1 MGGLT
6 VPVLLP
12 MVAKKPA
19 KKKKTRPVAE
29 EHPFLKAT
37 AQLREAEKSCRAKF
51 QSVSGFEITRKMDD
65 EEKGFRDL
73 MAELQAVEEH
83 IVGVIAN
90 LDAHEV
96 GDHIEQLISLLD
108 AGGAGFFAGTRGRA
122 AGVLVQT
129 AARKALCR
137 KQEGDD
143 DDDDDQASTSTN
155 SHQADSPRGDERGG
169 DAAVSQATVADLVA
183 AYVDA
188 GLVVLCYQLWRPA
201 RDGDHKTLALLLAR
215 DPYTVDEPGRAGQGF
230 TNALQVACAG
240 GHVECVQLLIKHGAV
255 FRDADW
261 QSPPRPFVCASM
273 LTGTG
278 YFDGGG
284 APRGIL
290 YFQSAS
296 LPKRRIARETY
307 IFIIDLLLE
316 QAAFCEDNADREML
330 GNTRFAMLNVDPPA
344 PAEDITIL
352 PAWVPPPDPAA
363 AQAEG
368 KVGGATPRD
377 KVGGATPRY
386 GHSMVG
392 GATPRYEAGAA
403 VGKATPRGYNS
414 TVSSATPR
422 LGRGV
427 SAPGKVG
434 SNTPREK
441 GVGGATPRYGVGAA
455 TPRMGRGVTSPAKVG
470 GATPRERVGGAT
482 PREKSGGGATP
493 CLGRGVS
500 APGKVSSATPRDGV
514 SRATPRVA
522 PRCA

>member
-1 MGGLT
+1 
-6 VPVLLP
+6 

-19 KKKKTRPVAE
+19 KKKKTRAVAE
-29 EHPFLKAT
+29 EHPFVKVT

-51 QSVSGFEITRKMDD
+51 QSVSGYEITRKMDD

-73 MAELQAVEEH
+73 MKELQVVEEH
-83 IVGVIAN
+83 MVDVISN
-90 LDAHEV
+90 LEPHEV
-96 GDHIEQLISLLD
+96 GDHVEQLISLLD

-137 KQEGDD
+137 KQTEEEEEEDE
-143 DDDDDQASTSTN
+143 DQVSTSTETN
-155 SHQADSPRGDERGG
+155 SHQTESPRDERGG
-169 DAAVSQATVADLVA
+169 DAAASSQSTVADLVA

-201 RDGDHKTLALLLAR
+201 RDGDHKTLAQLLAR

-273 LTGTG
+273 LTGAG

-290 YFQSAS
+290 FFQSAS
-296 LPKRRIARETY
+296 LPKRRIARDTY
-307 IFIIDLLLE
+307 IFIIDLLLA
-316 QAAFCEDNADREML
+316 QATFCEDNADREML

-344 PAEDITIL
+344 PAEDVTIL
-352 PAWVPPPDPAA
+352 PAWVPPPDPTAA
-363 AQAEG
+363 HGDSKVSGATPRYGVGGATPRDKVG
-368 KVGGATPRD
+368 GATPRDKVGGATPRD

-386 GHSMVG
+386 GQPMVG
-392 GATPRYEAGAA
+392 G
-403 VGKATPRGYNS
+403 
-414 TVSSATPR
+414 ATPR

-427 SAPGKVG
+427 SSPGKVG

-441 GVGGATPRYGVGAA
+441 GVGGATPRYGVGAS
-455 TPRMGRGVTSPAKVG
+455 TPRIGRGVTSPAKVG
-470 GATPRERVGGAT
+470 GATPREKSVGGAT
-482 PREKSGGGATP
+482 PR
-493 CLGRGVS
+493 LGRGVS

-522 PRCA
+522 SRCGA